1 MGDLDGAL
9 GLVRPW
15 ANGGTSPLAT
25 MLLADLLRRG
35 GAGGAA
41 RRCAQSLA
49 ATRRTPYID
58 TGLALTEALLADAA
72 GDSATAHER
81 VEHAAAVAERQSI
94 LHPFIERSADL
105 EDLLIRHLAWGTAH
119 ESFLAARTAQHGH
132 DHTHRPPS
140 YWALTEREL
149 EVLTYM
155 RSMMTAADI
164 AKGLFVSV
172 NTVKTHQRSIYRKL
186 GVASRR
192 EALRIAVERG
202 LT

>member
-1 MGDLDGAL
+1 M
-9 GLVRPW
+9 
-15 ANGGTSPLAT
+15 
-25 MLLADLLRRG
+25 
-35 GAGGAA
+35 
-41 RRCAQSLA
+41 
-49 ATRRTPYID
+49 
-58 TGLALTEALLADAA
+58 
-72 GDSATAHER
+72 
-81 VEHAAAVAERQSI
+81 EHAAAVAERQSI

-105 EDLLIRHLAWGTAH
+105 EDLLVRHLAWGTAY
-119 ESFLAARTAQHGH
+119 ESFITARTAQHGH

-140 YWALTEREL
+140 YWTLTEREL